1 MSFQDKEG
9 VENAVLKAVGLGSR
23 EAASLHSNPSH
34 GRNYRVV
41 VALKKKGQGHQ
52 TLSKY
57 LGIHCLSHWAGY
69 FGSGHNFCL
78 QKS

>member
-41 VALKKKGQGHQ
+41 VAQDRRRWH
-52 TLSKY
+52 
-57 LGIHCLSHWAGY
+57 
-69 FGSGHNFCL
+69 
-78 QKS
+78 

>member
-1 MSFQDKEG
+1 MSFQGKEG

-41 VALKKKGQGHQ
+41 VAQDRRRWH
-52 TLSKY
+52 
-57 LGIHCLSHWAGY
+57 
-69 FGSGHNFCL
+69 
-78 QKS
+78 